1 VSHALVPSMKK
12 ARVGARKTTQEVVV
26 SFVVT
31 QKQRLEPCCSHD
43 MSCLWSDKRLEKMGI
58 LSDPDRCKLN
68 TRILLANLFQGS
80 RSPFACLRFSS
91 LSAFKEGMR
100 GTQISALLGSP
111 TVSTR

>member
-1 VSHALVPSMKK
+1 MSHALVPSMKK

-31 QKQRLEPCCSHD
+31 QKQWLEPCCSHD

-68 TRILLANLFQGS
+68 AR
-80 RSPFACLRFSS
+80 
-91 LSAFKEGMR
+91 
-100 GTQISALLGSP
+100 
-111 TVSTR
+111 